1 MGNPS
6 NFPKWN
12 EDPGPGNYSPNPDAL
27 KTSQPKF
34 SFGHEP
40 RGDNRKN
47 KGPGPGNYNYKPAFG
62 NEGPCPSMHGAPTNP
77 LSRSCRNFETTP
89 GPGMYNS
96 TMYNRPN
103 CPGFKMGKSSRD
115 MPNIAIKR
123 KTPGPGEYS
132 FDKSLN
138 KTLANAPH
146 WGMGSGTSTQMDPRI
161 KNRDCSP
168 GPGKYNTSEN
178 MGRGPK
184 YSLGGKNF
192 PSTKWK
198 DSIPGPGN
206 YNTGTTVLL
215 KTNPGWKIG
224 TETRGDNLKGAFK
237 NDFPGPDMYNT
248 RGTFSGPNYKFGKS
262 ARMGD
267 DKNKIAG
274 PGSYR
279 IPCSIVDVNDYTRAA
294 GKFDP
299 QFRYV

>member
-1 MGNPS
+1 M
-6 NFPKWN
+6 
-12 EDPGPGNYSPNPDAL
+12 
-27 KTSQPKF
+27 
-34 SFGHEP
+34 
-40 RGDNRKN
+40 KN

-103 CPGFKMGKSSRD
+103 CPGFKMGKSSRE

-138 KTLANAPH
+138 KTLANAPR

-206 YNTGTTVLL
+206 YNSATTVLL
-215 KTNPGWKIG
+215 KTNPGWKMG
-224 TETRGDNLKGAFK
+224 TEERGDNLKGAFK